1 MSYGDVR
8 FIGLNTNLDSS
19 PDSPQY
25 EWLAEEMQSRDF
37 MQAHWRIVFM
47 HQPPYTC
54 ASVHPEDPVVQT
66 YLVPLF
72 EHYGVHMVFSG
83 HNHVYE
89 RYSHN
94 GITYIVTG
102 GGGAS
107 FYELLEDTVPPIRE
121 FGASHLYHY
130 CIVDVDMPGHC
141 LRMKAVDVEGR
152 VFDSIKVHPKPLS
165 E

>member
-8 FIGLNTNLDSS
+8 FIGLNTNLDCT
-19 PDSPQY
+19 PGSPQY
-25 EWLAEEMQSRDF
+25 EWLSAEMRSSDF
-37 MQAHWRIVFM
+37 MQAYWRIILC

-54 ASVHPEDPVVQT
+54 ANVHPEDPAVQA

-72 EHYGVHMVFSG
+72 EQYGVHMVFSG

-89 RYSHN
+89 LYSQN

-102 GGGAS
+102 GGGSS

-121 FGASHLYHY
+121 FGASFLYHY
-130 CIVDVDMPGHC
+130 CIVDVDVPNHC
-141 LRMKAVDVEGR
+141 LRMKAVDVDGQ
-152 VFDSIKVHPKPLS
+152 VFDSFEVR
-165 E
+165 